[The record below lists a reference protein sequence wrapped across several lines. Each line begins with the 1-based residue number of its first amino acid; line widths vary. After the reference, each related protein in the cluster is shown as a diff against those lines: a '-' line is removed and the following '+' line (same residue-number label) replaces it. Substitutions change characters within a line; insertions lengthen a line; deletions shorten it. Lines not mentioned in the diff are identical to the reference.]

1 MNWAQRACGLVNTGS
16 WCEGAVL
23 TRAQRMGTPP
33 SFFAGTSLPFFCL
46 EFYFGNIS
54 NGFPKFSHQLYWVVE
69 FEVGVIDLPAPNS
82 SYLVT
87 SMIDLGPQCWHLNWG
102 VFSPQ
107 PAESAVAPSIPI
119 TCKWTCCTPCGCLGN
134 WMLLGDTP
142 RICCQ
147 GNTQNHCALWFGAQV
162 MLQKGG
168 VMNVHIAAR
177 NCALYFQSS
186 CENQGVY
193 QMGCNMLVSC
203 PGPATHM
210 PRAGH
215 PQFSSQTGNMC
226 YMGFEPITIC
236 MYMEVNQISCWI
248 LYIFHQCV
256 NRKKSEKNLL
266 YYLLWVRRNI
276 CMSNNECSSIMKT
289 NQKDLQW
296 MCCRECK
303 KEPSVGWPMAQ
314 GWDN

>member
-1 MNWAQRACGLVNTGS
+1 MVFQSSATGS
-16 WCEGAVL
+16 IEL
-23 TRAQRMGTPP
+23 LNLKMGSWTHNPL
-33 SFFAGTSLPFFCL
+33 F
-46 EFYFGNIS
+46 N
-54 NGFPKFSHQLYWVVE
+54 
-69 FEVGVIDLPAPNS
+69 
-82 SYLVT
+82 YLVT

-248 LYIFHQCV
+248 LYIFHQYV
-256 NRKKSEKNLL
+256 LIRKIWKNLL
-266 YYLLWVRRNI
+266 YYLLWARKNI
-276 CMSNNECSSIMKT
+276 CISNNECSSIMKT

-303 KEPSVGWPMAQ
+303 K
-314 GWDN
+314 

>member
-1 MNWAQRACGLVNTGS
+1 MVFQSSATGS
-16 WCEGAVL
+16 IEL
-23 TRAQRMGTPP
+23 LNLKMGSWTHNPL
-33 SFFAGTSLPFFCL
+33 F
-46 EFYFGNIS
+46 N
-54 NGFPKFSHQLYWVVE
+54 
-69 FEVGVIDLPAPNS
+69 
-82 SYLVT
+82 YLVT

-186 CENQGVY
+186 CENQGVH

-210 PRAGH
+210 PGAGH
-215 PQFSSQTGNMC
+215 LQFSSQTGDVC
-226 YMGFEPITIC
+226 YMGLNRLPFIC
-236 MYMEVNQISCWI
+236 IRRWI
-248 LYIFHQCV
+248 KFHAEFCTFSTNV
-256 NRKKSEKNLL
+256 LIRKKSEKNLL

-303 KEPSVGWPMAQ
+303 K
-314 GWDN
+314 